1 MKFLERI
8 SLTIFS
14 VIMLVISVINC
25 LLVFGWLRLGTINT
39 FITDILNNQAYSN
52 TILVISVIFILL
64 AIKSIFFSYS
74 NDKNTAKAGNGV
86 LLENDNGKLMVSK
99 ETLVNIVNG
108 VAKGFESTENVITRV
123 SLDKESNLRIFVEL
137 YVQPNAV
144 IKELSANLQTRI
156 KEQIKKTVDLEVKE
170 VNIKIRNIATPN
182 QNQ

>member
-1 MKFLERI
+1 MKFFERI

-14 VIMLVISVINC
+14 IIILLISVINC
-25 LLVFGWLRLGTINT
+25 LIVFGWLKIGVVNT

-52 TILVISVIFILL
+52 IILAVSVIFILL
-64 AIKSIFFSYS
+64 AIKCIFFSYS
-74 NDKNTAKAGNGV
+74 NDKDVAKSGNGV

-156 KEQIKKTVDLEVKE
+156 KEQVKKTVDLEVKE
-170 VNIKIRNIATPN
+170 VNIKIRNIVAQN

>member
-8 SLTIFS
+8 SLIIFS
-14 VIMLVISVINC
+14 VIMIVISVINC

-52 TILVISVIFILL
+52 TILVISVIFILI
-64 AIKSIFFSYS
+64 AIKCIFFSYS
-74 NDKNTAKAGNGV
+74 SDKDRAKAGNGV

-123 SLDKESNLRIFVEL
+123 ILDKQSNLIIFVEL

-170 VNIKIRNIATPN
+170 VNIKIRNITTPN
-182 QNQ
+182 QNK